1 VSSCLFFEG
10 GHTILQKKIRQVF
23 IAGLAVTI
31 PIGLTLYVFFFLI
44 SVMDRLLDFIPQQYH
59 PDTIFPFHIPG
70 LGVIA
75 TIILIFLCGVLMKSY
90 IGHRIVGLGEMLFYK
105 IPIIRSI
112 YEGTKQIVDSL
123 FVNKTRSF
131 QKVVLVPFPHPGS
144 YTLGFVTG
152 EARQSVTAN
161 LGRACVNVFVP
172 TTPNP
177 TSGYL
182 IIVPEEN
189 LLDVEMTVEEAFTY
203 IISCGIVQ
211 ATQNGAI
218 KTG

>member
-1 VSSCLFFEG
+1 M
-10 GHTILQKKIRQVF
+10 QKKIRQVF

-131 QKVVLVPFPHPGS
+131 QKVVLVPFSPSRVLCPRVCDRRGAAVRNGKPWQGLCKRFCPDNTES
-144 YTLGFVTG
+144 
-152 EARQSVTAN
+152 N
-161 LGRACVNVFVP
+161 LRVSHHRPRRKPA
-172 TTPNP
+172 
-177 TSGYL
+177 
-182 IIVPEEN
+182 
-189 LLDVEMTVEEAFTY
+189 
-203 IISCGIVQ
+203 
-211 ATQNGAI
+211 
-218 KTG
+218 

>member
-1 VSSCLFFEG
+1 M
-10 GHTILQKKIRQVF
+10 QKKLRQIF

-31 PIGLTLYVFFFLI
+31 PIVLTLYVLFFLI
-44 SVMDRLLDFIPQQYH
+44 RVMDRLLDFIPHQYH
-59 PDTIFPFHIPG
+59 PDTIFLFHIPG

-75 TIILIFLCGVLMKSY
+75 TIVLIFLCGVLMKSY
-90 IGHRIVGLGEMLFYK
+90 IGNRLVGLGEKLFYR

-131 QKVVLVPFPHPGS
+131 QKVVLVAFPHAGS
-144 YTLGFVTG
+144 YAIGFVTG
-152 EARQSVTAN
+152 EARTGLTAN
-161 LGRACVNVFVP
+161 LEGALVNVFVP

-182 IIVPEEN
+182 IMAPEAS
-189 LLDVEMTVEEAFTY
+189 LIDVEMTVEEAFTY

-211 ATQNGAI
+211 APPNGVP
-218 KTG
+218 KTGC

>member
-1 VSSCLFFEG
+1 
-10 GHTILQKKIRQVF
+10 LQKKLRQIF

-31 PIGLTLYVFFFLI
+31 PIGFTLYVFFFLI
-44 SVMDRLLDFIPQQYH
+44 RLMDRLFDIIPDKYH
-59 PDTIFPFHIPG
+59 PDVIFQLHIPG

-75 TIILIFLCGVLMKSY
+75 TIVLIFFCGALMKSY
-90 IGHRIVGLGEMLFYK
+90 IGNRIVGLGERLFYK

-112 YEGTKQIVDSL
+112 YEGSKQIVHSL

-131 QKVVLVPFPHPGS
+131 QKVVLVAFPHPGS
-144 YTLGFVTG
+144 YALGFVTG
-152 EARQSVTAN
+152 TVRAN
-161 LGRACVNVFVP
+161 LGIPVDEGCVNVFVP

-182 IIVPEEN
+182 LLVPEKN
-189 LLDVEMTVEEAFTY
+189 LVDADMTVEEAFTY

-211 ATQNGAI
+211 GSRNGEA
-218 KTG
+218 KTDC

>member
-1 VSSCLFFEG
+1 M
-10 GHTILQKKIRQVF
+10 QKKLRQIF

-31 PIGLTLYVFFFLI
+31 PMGLTLYVLFFLI
-44 SVMDRLLDFIPQQYH
+44 QVMDRLVDFIPRPYH

-75 TIILIFLCGVLMKSY
+75 TIVLIFLCGVLMKSY
-90 IGHRIVGLGEMLFYK
+90 IGHRIVGLGEMLFYR

-112 YEGTKQIVDSL
+112 YEGTKQIVNSL
-123 FVNKTRSF
+123 FVNQNRSF
-131 QKVVLVPFPHPGS
+131 QKVVLVAFPHPGS
-144 YTLGFVTG
+144 YALGFVTG
-152 EARQSVTAN
+152 AARQSIGTT
-161 LGRACVNVFVP
+161 LGGAWVNVFIP

-182 IIVPEEN
+182 IIVPEAN
-189 LLDVEMTVEEAFTY
+189 LLDVEMSVEEAFTY

-211 ATQNGAI
+211 TPPNGAL